1 MKPSNKPSSTGSAA
15 NPTDFSM
22 TGKPVEEI
30 AKSRISKWM
39 TEQEFFAHL
48 RTTGKLPLAAS

>member
-1 MKPSNKPSSTGSAA
+1 
-15 NPTDFSM
+15 M